1 MAQGAGGEE
10 GHGCGSLRQLDND
23 FGEATHP
30 RSIRKSMCRHSAAIQ
45 LRHCNMVPA
54 DCADQHK
61 AVTLLPRRW
70 ISWLAFCA
78 VAALTTMYSMLV
90 ERSKRGDL
98 RPGASLPYSPLSLTF
113 SAEALK
119 LCISV
124 CLTYGPV
131 AQRPPRVHLRDLANA
146 LLPAALYL
154 LHNNTCFV
162 ALRFLSPP
170 MYQLLAQIKIP
181 VTAALARVV
190 LKQELTRR
198 QHIGV
203 MLLTLGSGVPGIA
216 AFTGVDEDGARN
228 WVCGAIAMLFV
239 AVTSGLAAVYTERM
253 LKRDGHSAGTLHFK
267 NMQLYACGCG
277 LYALPVYREWLA
289 SRQPLMSHLTTGWT
303 AITYAIWIV
312 LTLQGLLIS
321 LLIKVADNF
330 AKLFAGGAAI
340 FVSLLLS
347 VPVLGVVPCR
357 PDVAGAFVVAIA
369 LWVFHHHGPP
379 THEGSRRV
387 RDGPGPAVEA
397 APASRADAE
406 LGAEAAETVRE
417 TGTSLTHS
425 RDCVLCY

>member
-1 MAQGAGGEE
+1 MA
-10 GHGCGSLRQLDND
+10 
-23 FGEATHP
+23 
-30 RSIRKSMCRHSAAIQ
+30 
-45 LRHCNMVPA
+45 PA
-54 DCADQHK
+54 DDADEHK

-113 SAEALK
+113 IAEALK
-119 LCISV
+119 LFISV

-131 AQRPPRVHLRDLANA
+131 ARPPRVHLRGLANA

-154 LHNNTCFV
+154 LHNNTSFV
-162 ALRFLSPP
+162 AMRFLSPP

-216 AFTGVDEDGARN
+216 ALTGVDEDGARN

-253 LKRDGHSAGTLHFK
+253 LKRDENGPSAGSLHFK

-289 SRQPLMSHLTTGWT
+289 SRQPLMSHLTTGWS
-303 AITYAIWIV
+303 AITYALVIV

-340 FVSLLLS
+340 FMSLLLS
-347 VPVLGVVPCR
+347 VPVLGVVPGC

-387 RDGPGPAVEA
+387 RDDPGAGGKGC
-397 APASRADAE
+397 ASVQGGCRA
-406 LGAEAAETVRE
+406 G
-417 TGTSLTHS
+417 S
-425 RDCVLCY
+425 